1 MSAIPD
7 PNMQPTLSVPE
18 AGRLAFGLG
27 YAASYEAAKRGDL
40 PTIRFGRR
48 LYVPTAALRRMLE
61 LDQVEVSS
69 A

>member
-7 PNMQPTLSVPE
+7 PEVQPTLSVPE

-40 PTIRFGRR
+40 PTIRCGRR
-48 LYVPTAALRRMLE
+48 IYVPTAALRRMLE
-61 LDQVEVSS
+61 LERVEVGS